1 MIVEKC
7 RSRRRAAALLRGL
20 PEVRGSSVFPLRLLR
35 REHLEEGKAEEMIDE
50 EVWMDIN
57 ALRRQGHTYA
67 QIGRMVGRD
76 WRTVKRYLTEGAQPV
91 YRRRKD
97 APSMLDPFKD
107 VVDGWLRREPNLR
120 ATRVHQD
127 LVRDYGFTGGY
138 QIVQRYVRDRRAV
151 RNPRSGYEE
160 RFETAPGHQAQVD
173 WSHEEPI
180 LTPEGLALPLYCF
193 HMVLSHSRDAFCSM
207 VGSMDLATFWGCHRA
222 AFSHFGGVPKEI
234 LYDRTRTV
242 VRQHVGREQ
251 GLERRL
257 FHPEALASAMH
268 YGFRMRLCKP
278 YRAKTKGKVESDVDY
293 LRGRLL
299 GAHSFRSYE
308 EANAAWIGWN
318 EEIARSRKHGTHG
331 ETVSER
337 AERDRAA
344 LLALPPDPYLVVS
357 RTQRTVARDGFFSF
371 EGRRY
376 AVPMRSGVKPGERV
390 ELVLGD
396 REVEVRSS
404 RTGQLLASYERG
416 RPGRILPDPSAER
429 GSVPLAEVLGALPE
443 QDVRSRPLS
452 IYEEAVA
459 GG

>member
-1 MIVEKC
+1 
-7 RSRRRAAALLRGL
+7 
-20 PEVRGSSVFPLRLLR
+20 
-35 REHLEEGKAEEMIDE
+35 MIDE

-67 QIGRMVGRD
+67 RIGRMVGRD
-76 WRTVKRYLTEGAQPV
+76 WRTVKRYLTEGTQPV
-91 YRRRKD
+91 YRRQKNL
-97 APSMLDPFKD
+97 PSKLDPFKEI
-107 VVDGWLRREPNLR
+107 VDRWLEKEPNLR
-120 ATRVHQD
+120 ATRIHQD
-127 LVRDYGFTGGY
+127 LVRDYGFSGGY
-138 QIVQRYVRDRRAV
+138 QIVQRYVRDLKAAKD
-151 RNPRSGYEE
+151 PRISEE
-160 RFETAPGHQAQVD
+160 RFESAPGHQAQVD

-234 LYDRTRTV
+234 LYDRTKTV

-251 GLERRL
+251 GLARRL
-257 FHPEALASAMH
+257 FHSEGLASAMH
-268 YGFRMRLCKP
+268 YGFRIRLCRP

-293 LRGRLL
+293 VRGRLL

-308 EANAAWIGWN
+308 EANASWQEWN
-318 EEIARSRKHGTHG
+318 EDVARKRVHGTHG
-331 ETVSER
+331 EAVSVR

-344 LLALPPDPYLVVS
+344 LLALPPDPYLVVA

-376 AVPMRSGVKPGERV
+376 AVPARLVKPGERL
-390 ELVLGD
+390 ELVLGA
-396 REVEVRSS
+396 REVEIRSS
-404 RTGQLLASYERG
+404 RTGELLASYERG
-416 RPGRILPDPSAER
+416 RPERVLPDPAR
-429 GSVPLAEVLGALPE
+429 DSVPLAEVLGALPE
-443 QDVRSRPLS
+443 QDVHSRPLS
-452 IYEEAVA
+452 IYEEVVA

>member
-1 MIVEKC
+1 
-7 RSRRRAAALLRGL
+7 
-20 PEVRGSSVFPLRLLR
+20 
-35 REHLEEGKAEEMIDE
+35 MIDE

-57 ALRRQGHTYA
+57 ALHRQGHTYA

-97 APSMLDPFKD
+97 VPSILEPFKD
-107 VVDGWLRREPNLR
+107 IVDGWLRREPNLR
-120 ATRVHQD
+120 ATRIHQD

-138 QIVQRYVRDRRAV
+138 QIVQRYVRDLKAV
-151 RNPRSGYEE
+151 SDQVRPGYEE
-160 RFETAPGHQAQVD
+160 RFESAPGNQAQVD

-193 HMVLSHSRDAFCSM
+193 HMVLSHSRDTFCSM
-207 VGSMDLATFWGCHRA
+207 VGSMDLSTFWGCHRA

-251 GLERRL
+251 GLEQRRL
-257 FHPEALASAMH
+257 FHSEALASAMH

-293 LRGRLL
+293 VRGRLL

-308 EANAAWIGWN
+308 EANAAWRNWN
-318 EEIARSRKHGTHG
+318 EEVARRRRHGTHG
-331 ETVSER
+331 EVVRER
-337 AERDRAA
+337 AERDRTA
-344 LLALPPDPYLVVS
+344 LLALPPDPYLVVA

-376 AVPMRSGVKPGERV
+376 TVPASSARGARPGERV
-390 ELVLGD
+390 ELVLGA
-396 REVEVRSS
+396 RELEVRSAL
-404 RTGQLLASYERG
+404 TGRLLASYERG
-416 RPGRILPDPSAER
+416 RPGRVLPDPER
-429 GSVPLAEVLGALPE
+429 DCVPLAEVLRALPTE
-443 QDVRSRPLS
+443 EEVHRRPLS
-452 IYEEAVA
+452 IYEGVVA